1 LGNHQHVTCQ
11 SSLIHAI
18 LGIGVPAAAGGR
30 DRDFHARMDQ
40 PKEAMAT
47 RVSVVAGHH
56 DLLLKQP
63 TRQSGPNLKRIERTT
78 LCFM

>member
-1 LGNHQHVTCQ
+1 
-11 SSLIHAI
+11 
-18 LGIGVPAAAGGR
+18 
-30 DRDFHARMDQ
+30 MDQ